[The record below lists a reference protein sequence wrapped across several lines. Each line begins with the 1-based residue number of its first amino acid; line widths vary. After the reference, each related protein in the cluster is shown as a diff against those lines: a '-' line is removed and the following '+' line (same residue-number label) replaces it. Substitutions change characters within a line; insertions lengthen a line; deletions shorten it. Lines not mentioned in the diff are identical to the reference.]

1 MTLRPM
7 ARLYHYFDIL
17 VGSILLFVLLLVS
30 LFSAVVSPIQTI
42 LLFNDGVVQR
52 MLKARTGRAKDA

>member
-1 MTLRPM
+1 M
-7 ARLYHYFDIL
+7 ARLYRYFDIL
-17 VGSILLFVLLLVS
+17 VGSVLLLVLLLMS